1 MLKMNLR
8 HLNLLFEFVLVKI
21 VGFQQNVK
29 ISQNIAFDQIYDLIR
44 GIMRVKEEVTSNE
57 TDQQF

>member
-1 MLKMNLR
+1 MNLR

>member
-1 MLKMNLR
+1 MNLR
-8 HLNLLFEFVLVKI
+8 HLSLLFEFVLVKI

-29 ISQNIAFDQIYDLIR
+29 ISQNNVFDQMYDLIR
-44 GIMRVKEEVTSNE
+44 GIMRVKEGVTSNE

>member
-8 HLNLLFEFVLVKI
+8 HLDLLFEFVLVKI

-29 ISQNIAFDQIYDLIR
+29 RSQNNAFDQIYDLIR

-57 TDQQF
+57 TD